1 MMIPRDI
8 SVADVSGRLQKPAGD
23 GWTTTGSQEEPGRFA
38 SLLKS
43 ASGDGAADG
52 SKGSAAETSSGSGTA
67 ASDTTGETGSA
78 TTDTSA
84 DSNPESQVQ
93 QASDSEAEDAK
104 QNSEENPTNAGD
116 TEETPADEIVLHNEI
131 RSAGKPADGDA
142 DAGQNPE
149 AAGERQALRAESG
162 TAAGNAVNPDGTTVL
177 AGDASVMQT
186 EGEVSSSTNGGLAN
200 GVVADSQGQ
209 GKGTVSADGA
219 GQVATDQAGTAAAE
233 VSQSGDASTEK
244 GIAAAAVSGDAAN
257 GSIPGAG
264 SDAGAAAASG
274 DTANGSI
281 PGAGSDAGAAAA
293 SGDTANGSIPA
304 AGSDAGAAAASGDTA
319 NGSIPAA
326 GSDAGA
332 AAASGD
338 TANGSIPGAG
348 SDAGAAVDQAAADA
362 TSTVSAENRTDARTT
377 ASEPA
382 GGTTAG
388 TTATE
393 GTASGSSQPSA
404 GVPVDADGEPIGG
417 VPPTGANGQA
427 ANAAEGPSTATGTI
441 APTVNGQAAEGT
453 ATPDGGKTAVTEGAA
468 PGMERTPTGDLRT
481 DAPAPAPEATPAAPT
496 QVAQAAGAQLLREL
510 QQQAQMNGAQT
521 RHDLV
526 SLQQQATE
534 LPEEEL
540 RALLKDMPAPG
551 FQKPERHAQPGSER
565 TPVESARAENAATSV
580 TGASASGGG
589 NDASLGSTPSPIQ
602 IANSVMMNMQGGPVD
617 TKAWKE
623 AFASAGME
631 ILRSKESS
639 ADAMTRLGQM
649 EVPHMALRRELLPA
663 LESMAKQVSN
673 AAKAAP
679 ETWQKHNFTMDD
691 GQRVDVMIRQVE
703 GVMHLKLSASS
714 PDLSRLLEEYAH
726 EIEEHL
732 KEALAIDINL
742 QFGQGA
748 FDSQSMAR
756 GYGDQRGKAPYA
768 MGLADLRR
776 QAAVPQNFQNASS
789 VRFFGYNRME
799 WTA

>member
-43 ASGDGAADG
+43 ASGDDAADG

-104 QNSEENPTNAGD
+104 QNSEENPTSAGD
-116 TEETPADEIVLHNEI
+116 TGETPADEIVLHNEI
-131 RSAGKPADGDA
+131 RSAGKSADGDA
-142 DAGQNPE
+142 ASGQNPE
-149 AAGERQALRAESG
+149 AAGERQALRTESG

-186 EGEVSSSTNGGLAN
+186 EGEVSSSTNGGSAN

-257 GSIPGAG
+257 GSIPG
-264 SDAGAAAASG
+264 
-274 DTANGSI
+274 
-281 PGAGSDAGAAAA
+281 
-293 SGDTANGSIPA
+293 

>member
-244 GIAAAAVSGDAAN
+244 GIAAAAVSGDA
-257 GSIPGAG
+257 
-264 SDAGAAAASG
+264 
-274 DTANGSI
+274 
-281 PGAGSDAGAAAA
+281 
-293 SGDTANGSIPA
+293 
-304 AGSDAGAAAASGDTA
+304 
-319 NGSIPAA
+319 
-326 GSDAGA
+326 
-332 AAASGD
+332 
-338 TANGSIPGAG
+338 ANGSIPGAG

>member
-177 AGDASVMQT
+177 TGDASVMET
-186 EGEVSSSTNGGLAN
+186 EGEVSSSANGGSAN

-209 GKGTVSADGA
+209 GKGTVSADAA

-244 GIAAAAVSGDAAN
+244 GIAAAAGNAAAVSGDAAN

-264 SDAGAAAASG
+264 SDAGAAAVSG
-274 DTANGSI
+274 DA
-281 PGAGSDAGAAAA
+281 
-293 SGDTANGSIPA
+293 
-304 AGSDAGAAAASGDTA
+304 A

-377 ASEPA
+377 ASEPV

-388 TTATE
+388 TTAAE

-453 ATPDGGKTAVTEGAA
+453 ATPDGGKAAVTEGAA

-496 QVAQAAGAQLLREL
+496 QIAQAAGAQLLREL

-589 NDASLGSTPSPIQ
+589 NDASLGNTPSPIQ
-602 IANSVMMNMQGGPVD
+602 IANSVMMNMQGAPVD

-631 ILRSKESS
+631 ILRSNESSS

-776 QAAVPQNFQNASS
+776 QAAVPQNIQNASS

>member
-281 PGAGSDAGAAAA
+281 PG
-293 SGDTANGSIPA
+293 